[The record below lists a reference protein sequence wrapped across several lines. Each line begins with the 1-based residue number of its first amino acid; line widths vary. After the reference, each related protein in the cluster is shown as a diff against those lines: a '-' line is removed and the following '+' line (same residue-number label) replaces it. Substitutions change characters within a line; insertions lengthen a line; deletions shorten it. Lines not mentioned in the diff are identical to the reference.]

1 MRRLKIAI
9 SAPIATLFAL
19 AGYPCSAN
27 ATVIIKTFQFAIC
40 VTGAKHPDACK
51 NVGADAHV
59 VVSDDAMEGLDAKIG
74 QGATIMA
81 VPDKDAASSSS
92 GQDRRHR
99 RQNPQ

>member
-9 SAPIATLFAL
+9 SAPIVTLFAL
-19 AGYPCSAN
+19 SGCPCSAN

-51 NVGADAHV
+51 NVSADAHV

-81 VPDKDAASSSS
+81 VPDKDAGSSPS